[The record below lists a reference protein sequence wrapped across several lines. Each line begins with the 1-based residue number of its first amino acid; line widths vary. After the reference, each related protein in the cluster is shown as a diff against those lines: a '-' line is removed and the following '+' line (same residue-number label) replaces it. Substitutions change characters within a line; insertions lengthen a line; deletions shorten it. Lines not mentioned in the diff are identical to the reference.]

1 MTTISLLYQLIAKR
15 LNRDIDKLA
24 PDTLLESLG
33 IDSLGM
39 AELLFDLEDHLNFK
53 LITPTNPIKTI
64 KDVADLVDASR
75 PK

>member
-1 MTTISLLYQLIAKR
+1 MSTIELMYQLISKR
-15 LNRDIDKLA
+15 LNRDINNLT

-53 LITPTNPIKTI
+53 LITPTNPVKTI

>member
-1 MTTISLLYQLIAKR
+1 MTTVELMYQLIAKR
-15 LNRDIDKLA
+15 LNRDINNLT

-39 AELLFDLEDHLNFK
+39 AELLFDLEDHLNFR
-53 LITPTNPIKTI
+53 LNTPVNPIKTI
-64 KDVADLVDASR
+64 KDVADLVDESR